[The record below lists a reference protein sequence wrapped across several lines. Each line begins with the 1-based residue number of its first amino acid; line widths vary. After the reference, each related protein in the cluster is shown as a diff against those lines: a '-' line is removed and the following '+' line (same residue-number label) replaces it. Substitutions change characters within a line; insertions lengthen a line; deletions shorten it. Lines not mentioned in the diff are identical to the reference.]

1 MRPVVAVQGLELV
14 SPPGGVDN
22 HESAL
27 GLESSALLF
36 PHIPVLFYVLHLLYE
51 DLKLDELQRSGTRAL
66 VGLLQQLAK

>member
-1 MRPVVAVQGLELV
+1 MRPVVAVQGLEAV
-14 SPPGGVDN
+14 SPPGGVDD

-51 DLKLDELQRSGTRAL
+51 DLKLDELQRSGARAL